1 MGMRITELHCKE
13 VICLADGQRLGF
25 VSDVEVT
32 VPEGRVVSLVVPGPS
47 RYLGL
52 VGRREDYVIPWGCI
66 CRIGPDII
74 LVDTKPADCLFP
86 RAKSCLRG

>member
-32 VPEGRVVSLVVPGPS
+32 VPEGKVVSLVVPGPC

-52 VGRREDYVIPWGCI
+52 LGRREDYVIPWGCI

-74 LVDTKPADCLFP
+74 LVDTKPSDCLFP
-86 RAKSCLRG
+86 RGKSCLRG